1 MHKESTKKS
10 VNTEKVD
17 SPKPPILCL
26 TLDPHRTTANILG
39 MLYISRKKEHGGDRK
54 SEESMYQN
62 DTLNAREVVAKET
75 GVSPAT
81 IMRDAAYAEAAQL
94 TQSTLCEPR
103 RTPR

>member
-1 MHKESTKKS
+1 
-10 VNTEKVD
+10 
-17 SPKPPILCL
+17 
-26 TLDPHRTTANILG
+26 
-39 MLYISRKKEHGGDRK
+39 MLYISRKKENGGDRK
-54 SEESMYQN
+54 SEESVAQN
-62 DTLNAREVVAKET
+62 EQLKTDAAELIAQQT